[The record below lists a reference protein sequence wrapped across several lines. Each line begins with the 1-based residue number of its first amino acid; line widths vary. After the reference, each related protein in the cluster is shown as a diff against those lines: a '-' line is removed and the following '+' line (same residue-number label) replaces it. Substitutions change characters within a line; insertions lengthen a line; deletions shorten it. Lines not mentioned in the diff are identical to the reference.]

1 MKGEPMKFSVPLVV
15 GGVLLM
21 TAAATNAHHSM
32 PNFWHMDRTVEV
44 EGVVQSVKIINPHPE
59 LVLEVTNPD
68 GTMSIWRITGAGNAS
83 AMIRNGW
90 TNKSLPQGM
99 KVKVEGHPSQNEA
112 ARALLAGIVTK
123 PDGTKVEF
131 GGGGFRGSGQGG
143 GGGRGQQ

>member
-1 MKGEPMKFSVPLVV
+1 MMKRSIPLVLS
-15 GGVLLM
+15 GVLLV
-21 TAAATNAHHSM
+21 AIVAVEAHHSM
-32 PNFWHMDRTVEV
+32 PNFWHMDRVVEV

-68 GTMSIWRITGAGNAS
+68 GTKSIWRITGSGNAS

-90 TNKSLPQGM
+90 TNRTLEQGM
-99 KVKVEGHPSQNEA
+99 KVKVAGRPSQNTG

-131 GGGGFRGSGQGG
+131 SGGGAGNFDAP
-143 GGGRGQQ
+143 GGRGQ